1 MSKATTTATL
11 QSAALKEFSSRNQR
25 YWSASGLPTR
35 EKVNHRKPLK
45 AYRRDRVMNA
55 ILRRDISRKMEIAR
69 NEIIASIGGK
79 KL

>member
-1 MSKATTTATL
+1 MSKATKTAAL
-11 QSAALKEFSSRNQR
+11 QSASLKEFSARNQR
-25 YWSASGLPTR
+25 YWSASSLPTR
-35 EKVNHRKPLK
+35 EKLKHRKPLK

>member
-1 MSKATTTATL
+1 MSKATKTAAL
-11 QSAALKEFSSRNQR
+11 QSAALKEFSARNQR
-25 YWSASGLPTR
+25 YWSASSLPTR
-35 EKVNHRKPLK
+35 EKLKHLKPLK

-79 KL
+79 KS